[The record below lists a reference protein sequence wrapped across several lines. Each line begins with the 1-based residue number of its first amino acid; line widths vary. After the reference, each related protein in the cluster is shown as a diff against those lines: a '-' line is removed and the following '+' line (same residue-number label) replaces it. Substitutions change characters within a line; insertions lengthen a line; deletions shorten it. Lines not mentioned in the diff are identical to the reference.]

1 MACIVYRTDSGGRKY
16 AYSSESYWDAEK
28 QQPRSKRTYLGRVDP
43 ITGEIIKGRQNGKN
57 YKRPPEETGLPDGA
71 PLPQDIL
78 DDLKEKTSQLAA
90 LQEENRNL
98 REQVRKLTKACKDIS
113 AVLSKAEIDFAK

>member
-1 MACIVYRTDSGGRKY
+1 MACIVYRTDAGGRKY

-43 ITGEIIKGRQNGKN
+43 ITGEIIRGRQNGKN
-57 YKRPPEETGLPDGA
+57 YKRPPEPPEASDGTSI
-71 PLPQDIL
+71 PQDIL

-90 LQEENRNL
+90 LQEENQRL
-98 REQVRKLTKACKDIS
+98 KEQVQKLTKACRDIM
-113 AVLSKAEIDFAK
+113 ALLNKAGV